1 MDILNHKIH
10 APGLFIVR
18 PVAMVLIMVYILH
31 LAAIVYLL
39 RENSLKSQIIFKQKN
54 KINELE
60 EKLKILDIIEDYQI
74 GFNQNEINELT
85 EVIYTESKRF
95 TIDPLLIIALIMTE
109 SSFKKGQRSYR
120 GAEGL
125 MQIKP
130 STAKAVAKKWGV
142 EWPEEVD
149 LWNPSLNIRVGSA
162 YLFELILKFKSV
174 RKAIIAY
181 NLGETN
187 LREFYFY
194 KAEPPARYYNKVVYN
209 YKMLKNRCLSL
220 DKYGD
225 DVQKG

>member
-1 MDILNHKIH
+1 MDIFNHKIH
-10 APGLFIVR
+10 TPGLFIVR
-18 PVAMVLIMVYILH
+18 PVALILIVVYILH
-31 LAAIVYLL
+31 LGVIVYLL
-39 RENSLKSQIIFKQKN
+39 IENSHKNKIIFEQEN

-74 GFNQNEINELT
+74 GFNQNEIKGLT

-95 TIDPLLIIALIMTE
+95 SIDPLLIISLIMTE
-109 SSFKKGQRSYR
+109 SSFKKGQKSYR
-120 GAEGL
+120 GAKGL
-125 MQIKP
+125 MQVIP
-130 STAKAVAKKWGV
+130 STAKDVAKKWGV
-142 EWPEEVD
+142 EWPEDID

-194 KAEPPARYYNKVVYN
+194 KAKPPARYYEKVVSN
-209 YKMLKNRCLSL
+209 YKMLKN
-220 DKYGD
+220 K
-225 DVQKG
+225 

>member
-1 MDILNHKIH
+1 MNIFNYKVHT
-10 APGLFIVR
+10 PGLFIVR
-18 PVAMVLIMVYILH
+18 PVALILIVVYALH
-31 LAAIVYLL
+31 LGAIVYLL
-39 RENSLKSQIIFKQKN
+39 VENRHKDKIIFEQEN

-74 GFNQNEINELT
+74 GFNQNEIRELA
-85 EVIYTESKRF
+85 EVIYTEGKRF
-95 TIDPLLIIALIMTE
+95 SIDPLLIISLIMTE

-130 STAKAVAKKWGV
+130 STAKDVAKKWGF
-142 EWPEEVD
+142 EWHKGID
-149 LWNPSLNIRVGSA
+149 LWNPSLNVRVGSA
-162 YLFELILKFKSV
+162 YLFELILKFKSI

-194 KAEPPARYYNKVVYN
+194 KAKPPARYYEKVVNN
-209 YKMLKNRCLSL
+209 YKMLKN
-220 DKYGD
+220 KYGCD
-225 DVQKG
+225 IQKG

>member
-1 MDILNHKIH
+1 MDIFNHKIH
-10 APGLFIVR
+10 TPGLFIVR
-18 PVAMVLIMVYILH
+18 PVALILIVVYILH
-31 LAAIVYLL
+31 LGVIVYLL
-39 RENSLKSQIIFKQKN
+39 IENSHKNKIIFEQEN

-74 GFNQNEINELT
+74 GFNQNEIKELA

-95 TIDPLLIIALIMTE
+95 SIDPLLIISLIMTE

-125 MQIKP
+125 MQVIP
-130 STAKAVAKKWGV
+130 STAKEVAKKWGV
-142 EWPEEVD
+142 EWPKD
-149 LWNPSLNIRVGSA
+149 INLWNPSLNIRVGSA
-162 YLFELILKFKSV
+162 YLFELILKFRSV
-174 RKAIIAY
+174 QKAIIAY

-194 KAEPPARYYNKVVYN
+194 KAKPPARYYKKVVSNYN
-209 YKMLKNRCLSL
+209 MLKN
-220 DKYGD
+220 KYGN